1 MSKLKITV
9 VTENQITEQII
20 EASIKIHKAL
30 GPGLLESVYEACLYS
45 DISTKGLYVERQ
57 KPIPLIYKDLK
68 LDCGFRA
75 DLVIERKV
83 LVELKSVEALSEIH
97 FMQTLTHLKLLDLRV
112 GLLMNFNVRLL
123 KEGLKRV
130 VNNFQ
135 DMD

>member
-1 MSKLKITV
+1 M
-9 VTENQITEQII
+9 
-20 EASIKIHKAL
+20 
-30 GPGLLESVYEACLYS
+30 LESVYEACLYS

-57 KPIPLIYKDLK
+57 KTIPLIYKDLK

-83 LVELKSVEALSEIH
+83 LVELKSEEALSEIH

-130 VNNFQ
+130 VNKFQ

>member
-20 EASIKIHKAL
+20 DASIKIHKAL

-45 DISTKGLYVERQ
+45 DISTKGLFVERQ

-83 LVELKSVEALSEIH
+83 LVELKSVESLSEIH

-135 DMD
+135 DVD

>member
-1 MSKLKITV
+1 M
-9 VTENQITEQII
+9 
-20 EASIKIHKAL
+20 
-30 GPGLLESVYEACLYS
+30 LESVYEACLYS

-57 KPIPLIYKDLK
+57 KTIPLIYKDLK

-97 FMQTLTHLKLLDLRV
+97 FTQTLTHLKLLDLRV

-130 VNNFQ
+130 VNKFQ